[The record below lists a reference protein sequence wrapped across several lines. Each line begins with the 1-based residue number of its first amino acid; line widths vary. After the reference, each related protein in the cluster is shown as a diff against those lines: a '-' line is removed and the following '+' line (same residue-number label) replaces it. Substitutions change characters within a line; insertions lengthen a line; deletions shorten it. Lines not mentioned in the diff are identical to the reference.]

1 MLEDRLTVR
10 EAGLKHLSSMTVRC
24 GAALVGGMDSSNEL
38 SETDII
44 ENVVHGET
52 VIKAG
57 SKILKAF
64 SGIDNMAGIVS
75 NALA

>member
-1 MLEDRLTVR
+1 MNDRLR
-10 EAGLKHLSSMTVRC
+10 IRGAGLTHLSSVTVRC
-24 GAALVGGMDSSNEL
+24 GAALVGGMNSSNEL